1 MRRCI
6 APTLVLAVLVL
17 PFSHVVARAALT
29 GGCAKVNITPPL
41 GLKLIGSKGQP
52 SDAVLDELFAKALVL
67 HDGTTTLAL
76 VSIDLLYTPLE
87 EITNP
92 VRALIKAKTGIA
104 EQNVMI
110 CASHT
115 HSGPEVFTNWKL
127 DPEDHVDESE
137 IDQAYLKTLIREMA
151 GAVELAHRNRRV
163 VRIGAA
169 LGQLPEVIYNRRP
182 RRADG
187 KVQMAFTL
195 PAEIAATHCVQKG
208 LDGSTRVTFTFP
220 EDAPPLTFGP
230 IDPDVFAL
238 RVEGAGGGILA
249 SLVSFGCHPVC
260 VYPFQ
265 STAVSADYPAHATRV
280 VERAEGG
287 VSLFALGLAGN
298 IVPRQRDVGPCAQIG
313 RALGGEAVRRLQ
325 FVSTTDKVALG
336 SGSRAVT
343 LPTKNGKPE
352 SITTEIQVLRLGEIY
367 LLGLPGEVLVEV
379 GLAIKSR
386 ADLETLFIT
395 TMTNDSIG
403 YVCHRQAYDEGAY
416 EPGAGTNLAPGAG
429 EIIIEQSLALLDEVR
444 QARAK

>member
-1 MRRCI
+1 MRRCT
-6 APTLVLAVLVL
+6 APMLVLVTLVYLFGHAV
-17 PFSHVVARAALT
+17 SRAALT

-41 GLKLIGSKGQP
+41 GLKLIGSQGQP

-67 HDGTTTLAL
+67 SDGTTTLAL

-92 VRALIKAKTGIA
+92 VRALIKAKTGIRA
-104 EQNVMI
+104 QNVMV
-110 CASHT
+110 CATHT

-127 DPEDHVDESE
+127 DPEDHVAESE

-151 GAVELAHRNRRV
+151 GAVTLAQRNMRPV
-163 VRIGAA
+163 KIGAA
-169 LGQLPEVIYNRRP
+169 RGALPEVIYNRRP

-195 PAEIAATHCVQKG
+195 PAEIAATHCVQVES
-208 LDGSTRVTFTFP
+208 DGSTRVIFTFP
-220 EDAPPLTFGP
+220 EDAAPLTFGP
-230 IDPDVFAL
+230 IDPDVSVL
-238 RVEGAGGGILA
+238 RVEDAGGDLLA
-249 SLVSFGCHPVC
+249 SLVNFGCHPVC

-280 VERAEGG
+280 VEQAEGG

-313 RALGGEAVRRLQ
+313 KALGGEAVRRLQ
-325 FVSTTDKVALG
+325 FVTTTDKVALS

-352 SITTEIQVLRLGEIY
+352 SIATEIQVLRLGEIY

-379 GLAIKSR
+379 GLAIKER
-386 ADLETLFIT
+386 AGLETLFVT
-395 TMTNDSIG
+395 TLTNDSIG

-429 EIIIEQSLALLDEVR
+429 EIIIKQSLALLDEVR
-444 QARAK
+444 QTRAK